1 MSGVML
7 RDAGAGVAAEDR
19 YDLLRRLAAG
29 REGVVVGEVGAK
41 GRVDLAG
48 EVAPEAADDLA
59 LGLWSSCA

>member
-1 MSGVML
+1 MSGVMF

-41 GRVDLAG
+41 GRDLRAT
-48 EVAPEAADDLA
+48 
-59 LGLWSSCA
+59 